1 MDVITY
7 SSGNAFYRR
16 ENIITPSQE
25 MKDVWN
31 TLNNDTS
38 SLSYDVVKK
47 LCIESTDWFEERLTY
62 VQLMDDYGNERLFRE
77 DNYSISADN
86 NDNDYHVIGYEMAS
100 NGEEDNIHEWTE
112 HINKLKEIQMIID
125 DDGVKGTVEDG
136 IYLKIMDHL
145 GELYNMYQ

>member
-1 MDVITY
+1 
-7 SSGNAFYRR
+7 
-16 ENIITPSQE
+16 

-86 NDNDYHVIGYEMAS
+86 NDNDYHVIGYEITSA
-100 NGEEDNIHEWTE
+100 
-112 HINKLKEIQMIID
+112 
-125 DDGVKGTVEDG
+125 
-136 IYLKIMDHL
+136 
-145 GELYNMYQ
+145 

>member
-25 MKDVWN
+25 MKYVWN

-86 NDNDYHVIGYEMAS
+86 NDNDYHVIGYEMGS

-125 DDGVKGTVEDG
+125 DEGVKGTVEDG
-136 IYLKIMDHL
+136 IYLKIMDSL

>member
-1 MDVITY
+1 MFPQPYIRTLKIYIRSIYIRTAYLITTIKLNGVITY

-16 ENIITPSQE
+16 ENSITPSQE
-25 MKDVWN
+25 MKGVWN
-31 TLNNDTS
+31 TLKNDTS

-86 NDNDYHVIGYEMAS
+86 NDNDNDYHVIGYE
-100 NGEEDNIHEWTE
+100 IT
-112 HINKLKEIQMIID
+112 
-125 DDGVKGTVEDG
+125 
-136 IYLKIMDHL
+136 
-145 GELYNMYQ
+145 

>member
-1 MDVITY
+1 
-7 SSGNAFYRR
+7 
-16 ENIITPSQE
+16 

-62 VQLMDDYGNERLFRE
+62 IQLMDDYGNERVFRE
-77 DNYSISADN
+77 DNYSINANNNDN
-86 NDNDYHVIGYEMAS
+86 DNDNDYHVIGYEITS